1 MEIIITK
8 NYEEV
13 SKKAADIYKEHMEK
27 QPQTVLGFATGSTP
41 LGMYE
46 WLIKYHEAGLDFSKV
61 TTFNLDE
68 YIGLA
73 GDHPASYRYFM
84 EEHLFGKVNVPK
96 GSIHV
101 PNGMAENPDEECQA
115 YEERIRKAGGI
126 DLQVLGIGI
135 NGHIGFNEPGTPF
148 NTLTHVAELTESTR
162 EANARFFS
170 SMDEVPTHAIS
181 MGIKSIMHARR
192 IILLANGEHKA
203 EAVAAAV
210 KGPIT
215 PELPASVLQLHP
227 NVQFIIDEAAGRL
240 L

>member
-1 MEIIITK
+1 MQVLVTK
-8 NYEEV
+8 DYAAM
-13 SKKAADIYKEHMEK
+13 SRAAADIFKEHLK
-27 QPQTVLGFATGSTP
+27 NHPQTVLGLATGSTP

-46 WLIKYHEAGLDFSKV
+46 WLIKYHQDGLDFSQV

-84 EEHLFGKVNVPK
+84 EEHLFGHVNVPK
-96 GSIHV
+96 ERIFI
-101 PNGMAENPDEECQA
+101 PNGMAEDPEAECRAYDEL
-115 YEERIRKAGGI
+115 IRKLGGI
-126 DLQVLGIGI
+126 DLQVLGIGV

-148 NTLTHVAELTESTR
+148 EATTHVAELTASTR
-162 EANARFFS
+162 EANARFFAS
-170 SMDEVPTHAIS
+170 IDEVPTHAIS

-192 IILLANGEHKA
+192 IVLLANGEHKA

-210 KGPIT
+210 KGPVT
-215 PELPASVLQLHP
+215 PDLPASVLQLHP
-227 NVQFIIDEAAGRL
+227 DVTFVVDEAAGRL